1 MAFSS
6 VIGPLL
12 SVGSKLI
19 GGSKKGGSS
28 RQQPVIDPRVG
39 FAAERTYAMQ
49 AAQNAAK
56 ISDPGRRMTA
66 EQEGRAKE
74 VNRTK
79 EVMAMYRDAQTNPK
93 VRQAII
99 AQAERQG
106 NISPA
111 IQAAKYNLSDPLK
124 RDTDTRTK
132 PLKLPK
138 TTTLIS

>member
-1 MAFSS
+1 MALSS

-12 SVGSKLI
+12 SVSSKLM
-19 GGSKKGGSS
+19 GGSKKGSS
-28 RQQPVIDPRVG
+28 RQQLVVDPRVG

-56 ISDPGRRMTA
+56 ISDPGRRMVA

-74 VNRTK
+74 VNRTR
-79 EVMAMYRDAQTNPK
+79 EVMAMLRDAQTNPK
-93 VRQAII
+93 VRRAII

-124 RDTDTRTK
+124 RDTDTRTAL
-132 PLKLPK
+132 LKLPK
-138 TTTLIS
+138 TATLTS